1 MTFDLERF
9 EWTAGDRLEVAGRWF
24 GIRGRRFLRPTL
36 DIEVDGQPRRMLA
49 VLEHKPWAA
58 EEGSEW
64 MAAFTWRHEPI
75 DPAEAELAVAQDL
88 TVQLPAPSTA
98 PGASRKRERGRRQD
112 RRSGQRAAGPPRAEL
127 LERERAARVEAQRLR
142 VELEQARATHA
153 EAARELRERVAAEE
167 AAKQELA
174 EQLQRAR
181 KEAAAAAKTA
191 DGLRAEVEEA
201 VAARDSAVA
210 AAGEA
215 ARERDARAETAR
227 WSIAAAKRPRPLAT
241 GLARTATPGSPARGL
256 PLPTGRPWRASV
268 TPRWRRARAG
278 GGTRPRAARAR
289 HRPARTRQRA
299 RERDTAVEA
308 RDATREQRDRAFKE
322 RDAAVRDRDSAA
334 AEHEAADA
342 TATAHAA
349 LRTATTPPRRYASAT
364 PPPASARP
372 RCGVATPSPA
382 SRSRF
387 RARAPPRRGNP
398 PLHLGAR
405 GPPTPGPLA
414 WRRCWRS

>member
-1 MTFDLERF
+1 MSAARELTAEDRQAASAVTFDLERF

-167 AAKQELA
+167 AAK
-174 EQLQRAR
+174 
-181 KEAAAAAKTA
+181 T
-191 DGLRAEVEEA
+191 
-201 VAARDSAVA
+201 
-210 AAGEA
+210 
-215 ARERDARAETAR
+215 
-227 WSIAAAKRPRPLAT
+227 
-241 GLARTATPGSPARGL
+241 
-256 PLPTGRPWRASV
+256 
-268 TPRWRRARAG
+268 
-278 GGTRPRAARAR
+278 GTRRAARAC
-289 HRPARTRQRA
+289 
-299 RERDTAVEA
+299 EGGSGGGGED
-308 RDATREQRDRAFKE
+308 
-322 RDAAVRDRDSAA
+322 
-334 AEHEAADA
+334 
-342 TATAHAA
+342 
-349 LRTATTPPRRYASAT
+349 
-364 PPPASARP
+364 
-372 RCGVATPSPA
+372 GG
-382 SRSRF
+382 RS
-387 RARAPPRRGNP
+387 PRRGRGGRGCAR
-398 PLHLGAR
+398 LGRR
-405 GPPTPGPLA
+405 GSG
-414 WRRCWRS
+414 